1 MNMLLGDSI
10 LFYLGLRIF
19 SPGYVGDN
27 ILPPGGMGDNIFSP
41 GGVGAHA
48 WARWILWTLRP
59 QGSSAAQ
66 SLQSYKVGFLNLI
79 TF

>member
-1 MNMLLGDSI
+1 MLLGDSI
-10 LFYLGLRIF
+10 LFYSF

-27 ILPPGGMGDNIFSP
+27 ILPPGGVGDNIFSP

-59 QGSSAAQ
+59 QSSSAAQ